1 MRQAGVAD
9 RRRYR
14 GVVRQLTADGR
25 VDPSAVRV
33 EIQDGVAILTGSVD
47 SPVAKHAAQ
56 EAAHRV
62 PGVLDV
68 VNHVRLPGAG
78 GGPESD
84 LELCRAVRR
93 ALQRAVREHRR
104 IQTSVERGWVTLC
117 GCVATVEERER
128 AERAVEQVPGVRGV
142 TNGIHV
148 GRSAGCLEPSR
159 SRGRVAGGGGLTQG
173 THRHG

>member
-1 MRQAGVAD
+1 MRETRVAD

-14 GVVRQLTADGR
+14 GVVRQLSTDGR
-25 VDPSAVRV
+25 VDPAAVQV
-33 EIQDGVAILTGSVD
+33 EVQDGIAVLTGTVD

-68 VNHVRLPGAG
+68 VNHVRLPGST

-84 LELCRAVRR
+84 VELCRAVRR

-117 GCVATVEERER
+117 GCVETVEERER
-128 AERAVEQVPGVRGV
+128 AERAVEAVPGVRGV

-148 GRSAGCLEPSR
+148 GRASRCLQTTR
-159 SRGRVAGGGGLTQG
+159 R
-173 THRHG
+173 